1 MVSGGPGRND
11 DAWVIRH
18 LLNSVEECFLRFEQ
32 GRIDSIDRHFDRK
45 PRVSCHKTGVGYGI
59 ICPTSLFVLL
69 ID

>member
-1 MVSGGPGRND
+1 MGNPPPSQFGRR
-11 DAWVIRH
+11 A
-18 LLNSVEECFLRFEQ
+18 FLRFEQ

-45 PRVSCHKTGVGYGI
+45 PRVSCHEAGVGYGI